1 VAVIHADRYWK
12 LRGCEDICAALDAKP
27 ATASPAQPDTTASA
41 SIEQLCG
48 LLGEGCAG
56 WVSVDSLF
64 EGFDYEFFPGE
75 NPRGCNCGHTHGCTT
90 CAERKSATPTAAPVS
105 TMGAAGQEGDKP

>member
-1 VAVIHADRYWK
+1 MGHATELQTIKAARSEHRCSWCAERIDIGTPYQRYRYYEGGDAGTVK
-12 LRGCEDICAALDAKP
+12 LHPECNTALEE
-27 ATASPAQPDTTASA
+27 TVR
-41 SIEQLCG
+41 E
-48 LLGEGCAG
+48 
-56 WVSVDSLF
+56 